1 VQTPKRFASDQE
13 APHFRAATAAAGPK
27 APACYCCAATPPLGS
42 PGLVREELV
51 TKSDDS
57 EISED
62 RREAL
67 RYALAIGS
75 GAALAS
81 AIANPA
87 SAQASSDNTLDRI
100 RANKV
105 LRIAVL
111 PGELPYF
118 NKDLATGTWSGF
130 AIEMANDIA
139 RILDVQLEYTESTY
153 GNSILD
159 LQSNKIDLGFAL
171 NPTPARALVVDFTGP
186 VFQHPFGAMLKNGLQ
201 AKTWADINKPDISI
215 AVDVGSA
222 NETVA
227 RRFAPTATIKSL
239 KSRDEVM
246 LEMSS
251 GRVDCVVNALVLGLT
266 AIAKNPNLGTYKI
279 LQSPAVAIPSSM
291 AVRRE
296 PDKRWRDFLSVW
308 VDYNRGIGQMREWF
322 LKGLSLSGVKPEDV
336 PTELN
341 I

>member
-1 VQTPKRFASDQE
+1 MLT
-13 APHFRAATAAAGPK
+13 
-27 APACYCCAATPPLGS
+27 LGS
-42 PGLVREELV
+42 PELAQEGFV
-51 TKSDDS
+51 SKSDES
-57 EISED
+57 RISED

-81 AIANPA
+81 AIASPA
-87 SAQASSDNTLDRI
+87 SAQAAADNTLDRI

-130 AIEMANDIA
+130 SIEMANDIA
-139 RILDVQLEYTESTY
+139 KLLDVPLEYTESTY

-159 LQSNKIDLGFAL
+159 LQSNKIDVGFAL
-171 NPTPARALVVDFTGP
+171 NPTPQRALVVDFTIP
-186 VFQHPFGAMLKNGLQ
+186 VFNHPFGAMLKKGLEV
-201 AKTWADINKPDISI
+201 KTWADINKPEVNI

-227 RRFAPTATIKSL
+227 RRFAPNATIKSL

-251 GRVDCVVNALVLGLT
+251 GRVDCVVDALVLGLT

-279 LQSPAVAIPSSM
+279 PQSPSVAIPSSM

-308 VDYNRGIGQMREWF
+308 IDYNRGIGQMREWF
-322 LKGLSLSGVKPEDV
+322 LKGLTLSGVKPEDV
-336 PTELN
+336 PVELN

>member
-1 VQTPKRFASDQE
+1 MPALGSGELVQE
-13 APHFRAATAAAGPK
+13 A
-27 APACYCCAATPPLGS
+27 CVTP
-42 PGLVREELV
+42 
-51 TKSDDS
+51 SDDNK
-57 EISED
+57 ISED

-81 AIANPA
+81 TLASPA
-87 SAQASSDNTLDRI
+87 SAQASPDDTLARI

-130 AIEMANDIA
+130 SIEMANDIA
-139 RILDVQLEYTESTY
+139 KILDVKLEYTESTY

-171 NPTPARALVVDFTGP
+171 NPTPQRALVVDFCGA
-186 VFQHPFGAMLKNGLQ
+186 VFLHPFGAMLKKGLD
-201 AKTWADINKPDISI
+201 AKTWADINKPEVNI

-222 NETVA
+222 NEAVA
-227 RRFAPTATIKSL
+227 RRFAPNATIKSL

-246 LEMSS
+246 LEMSA

-279 LQSPAVAIPSSM
+279 LQSPSVAIPSGM
-291 AVRRE
+291 AVRHE
-296 PDKRWRDFLSVW
+296 VDKRWRDFLTVW
-308 VDYNRGIGQMREWF
+308 IDYNRGIGQMREWF
-322 LKGLSLSGVKPEDV
+322 LKGLALSNVKPEDV
-336 PTELN
+336 PVELN

>member
-1 VQTPKRFASDQE
+1 MIQ
-13 APHFRAATAAAGPK
+13 
-27 APACYCCAATPPLGS
+27 
-42 PGLVREELV
+42 
-51 TKSDDS
+51 S
-57 EISED
+57 EDNKISED

-75 GAALAS
+75 GAALA
-81 AIANPA
+81 AAVAGPA
-87 SAQASSDNTLDRI
+87 SAQATPDNTLDRI

-118 NKDLATGTWSGF
+118 NKDLATGNWSGF
-130 AIEMANDIA
+130 SIEMANDIA
-139 RILDVQLEYTESTY
+139 KLLDVKLEYTESTY

-171 NPTPARALVVDFTGP
+171 NPTPQRALVVDFCGT
-186 VFQHPFGAMLKNGLQ
+186 VFHHPFGAMLKKGME
-201 AKTWADINKPDISI
+201 ARTWADINKSDVNI

-222 NETVA
+222 NEAVA
-227 RRFAPTATIKSL
+227 RRFAPNATIKSL

-266 AIAKNPNLGTYKI
+266 AIARNPNLGTYKI
-279 LQSPAVAIPSSM
+279 LQTPAVAIPSSM

-322 LKGLSLSGVKPEDV
+322 TKGLSLSGVKPEDV
-336 PTELN
+336 PVELN

>member
-1 VQTPKRFASDQE
+1 MNA
-13 APHFRAATAAAGPK
+13 
-27 APACYCCAATPPLGS
+27 
-42 PGLVREELV
+42 
-51 TKSDDS
+51 DDNR
-57 EISED
+57 ISED
-62 RREAL
+62 RRDAL

-81 AIANPA
+81 AMASPA
-87 SAQASSDNTLDRI
+87 SAQAASDNTLDRV
-100 RANKV
+100 RGSKV

-118 NKDLATGTWSGF
+118 NKDLSTGTWSGF
-130 AIEMANDIA
+130 SIEMANDIA
-139 RILDVQLEYTESTY
+139 KLLDVKLEYTESTY

-159 LQSNKIDLGFAL
+159 LESNKIDLGFAL
-171 NPTPARALVVDFTGP
+171 NPTPQRALVVDFCGT
-186 VFQHPFGAMLKNGLQ
+186 VFQHPFGAMLKKGLE
-201 AKTWADINKPDISI
+201 AKTWADIDKPSVNI
-215 AVDVGSA
+215 AVDAGSA

-227 RRFAPTATIKSL
+227 RRFAPNATIKTL

-279 LQSPAVAIPSSM
+279 LQSPSVAIPSSM

-296 PDKRWRDFLSVW
+296 SDKRWRDFLSVW
-308 VDYNRGIGQMREWF
+308 IDYNRGIGQMREWF
-322 LKGLSLSGVKPEDV
+322 VKGLSLSGVKPEDV
-336 PTELN
+336 PVELN

>member
-1 VQTPKRFASDQE
+1 VDP
-13 APHFRAATAAAGPK
+13 
-27 APACYCCAATPPLGS
+27 
-42 PGLVREELV
+42 
-51 TKSDDS
+51 SDDVK
-57 EISED
+57 ISED

-75 GAALAS
+75 GAALTS
-81 AIANPA
+81 ALATPA
-87 SAQASSDNTLDRI
+87 SAQAASDNTLDNVRV
-100 RANKV
+100 AKV

-118 NKDLATGTWSGF
+118 NKDLASGSWSGMC
-130 AIEMANDIA
+130 IEMANDIA
-139 RILDVQLEYTESTY
+139 KLLDVKLEYTESTY

-171 NPTPARALVVDFTGP
+171 NPTPQRALVVDFTHL
-186 VFQHPFGAMLKNGLQ
+186 VFPHPFGAMLRKGLE
-201 AKTWADINKPDISI
+201 AKTWSDINKPEVKI

-227 RRFAPTATIKSL
+227 RRFAPSASIKSL

-246 LEMSS
+246 LEMAS

-266 AIAKNPNLGTYKI
+266 AIAKNPNLGSYKI
-279 LQSPAVAIPSSM
+279 LQSPSVAIPSAM

-296 PDKRWRDFLSVW
+296 SDKRWRDFLSVW

-322 LKGLSLSGVKPEDV
+322 VKGLSLSGVKPEDV
-336 PTELN
+336 PVELN

>member
-1 VQTPKRFASDQE
+1 MTQSDEQ
-13 APHFRAATAAAGPK
+13 K
-27 APACYCCAATPPLGS
+27 
-42 PGLVREELV
+42 
-51 TKSDDS
+51 
-57 EISED
+57 ISED

-75 GAALAS
+75 GAAIASSLAS
-81 AIANPA
+81 PA
-87 SAQASSDNTLDRI
+87 SAQGAADNTLDRI
-100 RANKV
+100 RSTKV

-118 NKDLATGTWSGF
+118 SKDLASGTWSGF
-130 AIEMANDIA
+130 SIDMANDIA
-139 RILDVQLEYTESTY
+139 KLLDVKLEYTESTY

-159 LQSNKIDLGFAL
+159 LQANKVDLGFAL
-171 NPTPARALVVDFTGP
+171 NPTPQRALVVDFTNL
-186 VFQHPFGAMLKNGLQ
+186 VFPHPFGAMLKKGLD
-201 AKTWADINKPDISI
+201 AKTWADVNKPEVKI

-222 NETVA
+222 NEAVA
-227 RRFAPTATIKSL
+227 RRFAPNATIKSL

-246 LEMSS
+246 LEMAS
-251 GRVDCVVNALVLGLT
+251 GRVDCVVNAMMLGLT
-266 AIAKNPNLGTYKI
+266 AIAKNPSLGTYKI
-279 LQSPAVAIPSSM
+279 LQSPSVAIPSSM

-322 LKGLSLSGVKPEDV
+322 VKGLSLSGVKPEDIPV
-336 PTELN
+336 ELN

>member
-1 VQTPKRFASDQE
+1 MQE
-13 APHFRAATAAAGPK
+13 A
-27 APACYCCAATPPLGS
+27 
-42 PGLVREELV
+42 LV
-51 TKSDDS
+51 SQADDS
-57 EISED
+57 KISED

-81 AIANPA
+81 AISIPA
-87 SAQASSDNTLDRI
+87 AAQGTADNTLDRV
-100 RANKV
+100 RAEKV

-118 NKDLATGTWSGF
+118 NKDLATGTWSGMC
-130 AIEMANDIA
+130 IEMAGDIA
-139 RILDVQLEYTESTY
+139 KLLDVKLEYTESTY

-171 NPTPARALVVDFTGP
+171 NPTPQRALVVDFCGS
-186 VFQHPFGAMLKNGLQ
+186 VFHHPFGAMLKKGLE
-201 AKTWADINKPDISI
+201 AKTWADIDKPGIAI
-215 AVDVGSA
+215 AVDAGSA

-227 RRFAPTATIKSL
+227 RRFAPSATIKSL
-239 KSRDEVM
+239 RSRDEVM

-266 AIAKNPNLGTYKI
+266 AIAKNPNLGSYKI
-279 LQSPAVAIPSSM
+279 LQSPSVAIPSSM

-296 PDKRWRDFLSVW
+296 SDKRWRDFLSVW

-322 LKGLSLSGVKPEDV
+322 IKGLALSGVKPEDV
-336 PTELN
+336 PVELN

>member
-1 VQTPKRFASDQE
+1 MPTDQQKPDE
-13 APHFRAATAAAGPK
+13 SR
-27 APACYCCAATPPLGS
+27 
-42 PGLVREELV
+42 
-51 TKSDDS
+51 
-57 EISED
+57 ISED

-81 AIANPA
+81 SLAGPA
-87 SAQASSDNTLDRI
+87 SAQTAADNTLDRI
-100 RANKV
+100 RATKV

-130 AIEMANDIA
+130 SIEMANDIA
-139 RILDVQLEYTESTY
+139 KLLDVKLEFTESTY

-159 LQSNKIDLGFAL
+159 LQANKVDLGFAL
-171 NPTPARALVVDFTGP
+171 NPTPQRALVVDFTNL
-186 VFQHPFGAMLKNGLQ
+186 VFPHPFGAMLKKGLD
-201 AKTWADINKPDISI
+201 AKTWADINKPEVNI

-222 NETVA
+222 NEAVA
-227 RRFAPTATIKSL
+227 RRFAANATIKSM

-246 LEMSS
+246 LEMAS
-251 GRVDCVVNALVLGLT
+251 GRADCVVNALVLGLT
-266 AIAKNPNLGTYKI
+266 AIAKNPSLGTYKI
-279 LQSPAVAIPSSM
+279 LQSPSVTVASGC

-296 PDKRWRDFLSVW
+296 ADKRWRDFLSVW
-308 VDYNRGIGQMREWF
+308 IDYNRGIGQMREWF
-322 LKGLSLSGVKPEDV
+322 VKGLALSGVKPEDV
-336 PTELN
+336 PVELS

>member
-1 VQTPKRFASDQE
+1 M
-13 APHFRAATAAAGPK
+13 
-27 APACYCCAATPPLGS
+27 
-42 PGLVREELV
+42 
-51 TKSDDS
+51 
-57 EISED
+57 
-62 RREAL
+62 
-67 RYALAIGS
+67 AIGS

-81 AIANPA
+81 ALASPA
-87 SAQASSDNTLDRI
+87 SAQAAADNTLDRI

-130 AIEMANDIA
+130 SIEMANDIA
-139 RILDVQLEYTESTY
+139 KLLDVKLEYTESTY

-171 NPTPARALVVDFTGP
+171 NPTPQRALVVDFTAT
-186 VFQHPFGAMLKNGLQ
+186 VFPHPFGAMLKKGLE
-201 AKTWADINKPDISI
+201 AKTWADINKPEVKI

-222 NETVA
+222 NEAVA
-227 RRFAPTATIKSL
+227 RRFAPNATIKSL

-279 LQSPAVAIPSSM
+279 LQSPSVAIPSQHGGAPRARQALARFPLGVGRLQPRHRPDARM
-291 AVRRE
+291 VRQGTGAHRRE
-296 PDKRWRDFLSVW
+296 AGGRAGRTQYLRLVFEPVTPCRRSCRARACARPAWPGTGSRSRSGPRWYRP
-308 VDYNRGIGQMREWF
+308 RAAGRCRR
-322 LKGLSLSGVKPEDV
+322 
-336 PTELN
+336 
-341 I
+341 

>member
-1 VQTPKRFASDQE
+1 MITSE
-13 APHFRAATAAAGPK
+13 
-27 APACYCCAATPPLGS
+27 
-42 PGLVREELV
+42 
-51 TKSDDS
+51 DS
-57 EISED
+57 KVSED

-81 AIANPA
+81 ALSSPA
-87 SAQASSDNTLDRI
+87 SAEASPDNTLDAI
-100 RANKV
+100 RANKA

-118 NKDLATGTWSGF
+118 NKDLTTGTWSGF
-130 AIEMANDIA
+130 SIEMANDIA
-139 RILDVQLEYTESTY
+139 KLLDVKLEYTESTY

-171 NPTPARALVVDFTGP
+171 NPTPQRALVVDFSAT
-186 VFQHPFGAMLKNGLQ
+186 VFPHPFGAMLKGIE
-201 AKTWADINKPDISI
+201 AKTWADINKPEVRI

-222 NETVA
+222 NEAIA
-227 RRFAPTATIKSL
+227 RRFAPNATIKSM

-246 LEMSS
+246 LEMSA

-266 AIAKNPNLGTYKI
+266 AIAKNPNLGSYKI
-279 LQSPAVAIPSSM
+279 LQSPSVAIPSSM

-296 PDKRWRDFLSVW
+296 PDKHWRDFLSVW

-322 LKGLSLSGVKPEDV
+322 VKGLALSGVKPEDV
-336 PTELN
+336 PVELS

>member
-1 VQTPKRFASDQE
+1 
-13 APHFRAATAAAGPK
+13 
-27 APACYCCAATPPLGS
+27 
-42 PGLVREELV
+42 V
-51 TKSDDS
+51 TQFDDS
-57 EISED
+57 TISED
-62 RREAL
+62 RRDAL
-67 RYALAIGS
+67 RYALALGS
-75 GAALAS
+75 GAALTSALAS
-81 AIANPA
+81 PA
-87 SAQASSDNTLDRI
+87 AAQAQADNTLDRI
-100 RANKV
+100 RADKV

-118 NKDLATGTWSGF
+118 NKDLASGTWSGMC
-130 AIEMANDIA
+130 IEMANDIA
-139 RILDVQLEYTESTY
+139 KLLDVKLEYTESTY

-171 NPTPARALVVDFTGP
+171 NPTPQRALVVDFCGA
-186 VFQHPFGAMLKNGLQ
+186 VFHHPFGAMLKKGLE
-201 AKTWADINKPDISI
+201 AKTWADINKPDVRI

-222 NETVA
+222 NEAVA
-227 RRFAPTATIKSL
+227 RRFAPNATIKSL

-266 AIAKNPNLGTYKI
+266 AIAKNPNLGSYKI
-279 LQSPAVAIPSSM
+279 LQTPSVAIPSSM

-296 PDKRWRDFLSVW
+296 SDKRWRDFLSVW

-322 LKGLSLSGVKPEDV
+322 VKGLALSGVKPEDV
-336 PTELN
+336 PVELN

>member
-1 VQTPKRFASDQE
+1 MQSDE
-13 APHFRAATAAAGPK
+13 TR
-27 APACYCCAATPPLGS
+27 
-42 PGLVREELV
+42 
-51 TKSDDS
+51 
-57 EISED
+57 ISED
-62 RREAL
+62 RRDAL

-75 GAALAS
+75 GAALTS
-81 AIANPA
+81 ALATTPA
-87 SAQASSDNTLDRI
+87 SAEAAADNTLDRI
-100 RANKV
+100 RADKT

-130 AIEMANDIA
+130 SIDMANDIA
-139 RILDVQLEYTESTY
+139 KLLDVKLDYTESTY

-159 LQSNKIDLGFAL
+159 LQANKIDLGFAL
-171 NPTPARALVVDFTGP
+171 NPTPQRALVVDFTSL
-186 VFQHPFGAMLKNGLQ
+186 VFPHPFGAMLKKGME
-201 AKTWADINKPDISI
+201 AKTWADINKPDVRI

-222 NETVA
+222 NEAVA
-227 RRFAPTATIKSL
+227 RRFAPNATIKSL

-251 GRVDCVVNALVLGLT
+251 GRVDCVVNAMMLGLT

-279 LQSPAVAIPSSM
+279 LASPSVTVSSSM

-322 LKGLSLSGVKPEDV
+322 VKGLGMSGVKPEDV
-336 PTELN
+336 PVELN

>member
-1 VQTPKRFASDQE
+1 MQE
-13 APHFRAATAAAGPK
+13 AG
-27 APACYCCAATPPLGS
+27 
-42 PGLVREELV
+42 V
-51 TKSDDS
+51 TTSDDDR
-57 EISED
+57 ISED

-81 AIANPA
+81 TLASPA
-87 SAQASSDNTLDRI
+87 SAQAAPDDTLARI

-118 NKDLATGTWSGF
+118 NKDLATGNWSGF
-130 AIEMANDIA
+130 SIEMANDIA
-139 RILDVQLEYTESTY
+139 KILDVKLEFTESTY

-171 NPTPARALVVDFTGP
+171 NPTPQRALVVDFCGA
-186 VFQHPFGAMLKNGLQ
+186 VFLHPFGAILKKGLE
-201 AKTWADINKPDISI
+201 AKTWADINKPEVNI

-222 NETVA
+222 NEVVA
-227 RRFAPTATIKSL
+227 RRFAPNATIKSL

-279 LQSPAVAIPSSM
+279 LQSPSVAIPSSM
-291 AVRRE
+291 AVRHE
-296 PDKRWRDFLSVW
+296 VDKRWRDFLTVW
-308 VDYNRGIGQMREWF
+308 VEYNRGIGQMREWF
-322 LKGLSLSGVKPEDV
+322 LKGLALSGVKPEDV
-336 PTELN
+336 PVELN

>member
-1 VQTPKRFASDQE
+1 MHQSDE
-13 APHFRAATAAAGPK
+13 
-27 APACYCCAATPPLGS
+27 
-42 PGLVREELV
+42 
-51 TKSDDS
+51 TK
-57 EISED
+57 ISQD

-75 GAALAS
+75 GAALTS
-81 AIANPA
+81 ALTATPA
-87 SAQASSDNTLDRI
+87 SAQAGTDNTLDNI
-100 RANKV
+100 RVAKV

-118 NKDLATGTWSGF
+118 NKDLAAGTWSGMC
-130 AIEMANDIA
+130 IDMANDIA
-139 RILDVQLEYTESTY
+139 KLLDVKLEFTESTY

-171 NPTPARALVVDFTGP
+171 NPTPQRALVVDFTHL
-186 VFQHPFGAMLKNGLQ
+186 VFPHPFGAMIRKGLE
-201 AKTWADINKPDISI
+201 AKTWADINKPEVKI

-227 RRFAPTATIKSL
+227 RRFAPNATITSL
-239 KSRDEVM
+239 KTRDDVM
-246 LEMSS
+246 LQMAS

-266 AIAKNPNLGTYKI
+266 AIAKNPSLGSYKI
-279 LQSPAVAIPSSM
+279 LQSPSVAIPSAM

-296 PDKRWRDFLSVW
+296 SDKRWRDFLSVW
-308 VDYNRGIGQMREWF
+308 VDYTRGIGQMREWF
-322 LKGLSLSGVKPEDV
+322 IKGMSQSGVKPEDV
-336 PTELN
+336 PVELN

>member
-1 VQTPKRFASDQE
+1 MTQ
-13 APHFRAATAAAGPK
+13 
-27 APACYCCAATPPLGS
+27 
-42 PGLVREELV
+42 
-51 TKSDDS
+51 SDDIA
-57 EISED
+57 ISED
-62 RREAL
+62 RRDAL
-67 RYALAIGS
+67 RYALGIGS
-75 GAALAS
+75 GVALA
-81 AIANPA
+81 AAMATPA
-87 SAQASSDNTLDRI
+87 SAQTADNTLDRI

-130 AIEMANDIA
+130 SIEMANDLA
-139 RILDVQLEYTESTY
+139 KLLDVKLEYVESTY

-159 LQSNKIDLGFAL
+159 LQANKIDLGFAL
-171 NPTPARALVVDFTGP
+171 NPTPQRALVVDFTSL
-186 VFQHPFGAMLKNGLQ
+186 VFPHPFGAMLKKGLE
-201 AKTWADINKPDISI
+201 AKTWADINKPEVKI

-222 NETVA
+222 NEAVA
-227 RRFAPTATIKSL
+227 RRFAPNATIKSL

-279 LQSPAVAIPSSM
+279 LASPSVTIASGT

-296 PDKRWRDFLSVW
+296 QDKRWRDFLSVW
-308 VDYNRGIGQMREWF
+308 IDYNRGIGQMREWF
-322 LKGLSLSGVKPEDV
+322 VKGLGLAGVKAEDV
-336 PTELN
+336 PVELN

>member
-1 VQTPKRFASDQE
+1 VSQSDEQ
-13 APHFRAATAAAGPK
+13 K
-27 APACYCCAATPPLGS
+27 
-42 PGLVREELV
+42 
-51 TKSDDS
+51 
-57 EISED
+57 ISED
-62 RREAL
+62 RRDAL

-75 GAALAS
+75 GAALTS
-81 AIANPA
+81 ALAGPA
-87 SAQASSDNTLDRI
+87 SAQTAADNTLDHI
-100 RANKV
+100 RGAKA

-118 NKDLATGTWSGF
+118 NKDLASGTWSGMC
-130 AIEMANDIA
+130 IEMANDIA
-139 RILDVQLEYTESTY
+139 KLLDVKLEYTESTY

-171 NPTPARALVVDFTGP
+171 NPTPQRALVVDFTNL
-186 VFQHPFGAMLKNGLQ
+186 VFPHPFGAMLKKGLE
-201 AKTWADINKPDISI
+201 AKSWADINKPEVRI

-227 RRFAPTATIKSL
+227 RRFAPNASIKSL

-246 LEMSS
+246 LEMAS

-279 LQSPAVAIPSSM
+279 LQSPSVAVPSSM

-296 PDKRWRDFLSVW
+296 SDKRWRDFLSVW

-322 LKGLSLSGVKPEDV
+322 VKGLSLSGVKPGDV
-336 PTELN
+336 PVELN

>member
-1 VQTPKRFASDQE
+1 LPQAIGLLLGEAGARLCRTGQE
-13 APHFRAATAAAGPK
+13 A
-27 APACYCCAATPPLGS
+27 
-42 PGLVREELV
+42 LVNP
-51 TKSDDS
+51 SD
-57 EISED
+57 ETTISED
-62 RREAL
+62 RRDAL

-75 GAALAS
+75 GAALS
-81 AIANPA
+81 AAITAPA
-87 SAQASSDNTLDRI
+87 RAEDTADNTLDKV
-100 RANKV
+100 RAAKV
-105 LRIAVL
+105 MRIAVL

-118 NKDLATGTWSGF
+118 NKDLASGTWSGMC
-130 AIEMANDIA
+130 IEMANDIA
-139 RILDVQLEYTESTY
+139 KLLDVKLEYTESTY

-159 LQSNKIDLGFAL
+159 LQANKIDVGFAL
-171 NPTPARALVVDFTGP
+171 NPTPQRALVVDFCGA
-186 VFQHPFGAMLKNGLQ
+186 VFHHPFGAMLKKGIE
-201 AKTWADINKPDISI
+201 AKTWADINKGDVKI

-222 NETVA
+222 NEAVA
-227 RRFAPTATIKSL
+227 RRFAPNATIKSL

-279 LQSPAVAIPSSM
+279 LQTPSVAIPSSM

-296 PDKRWRDFLSVW
+296 SDKRWRDFLAVW

-322 LKGLSLSGVKPEDV
+322 IKGLALSNVKPEDV
-336 PTELN
+336 PVELN

>member
-1 VQTPKRFASDQE
+1 
-13 APHFRAATAAAGPK
+13 
-27 APACYCCAATPPLGS
+27 
-42 PGLVREELV
+42 
-51 TKSDDS
+51 
-57 EISED
+57 
-62 RREAL
+62 
-67 RYALAIGS
+67 LAIGS

-81 AIANPA
+81 ALISPA
-87 SAQASSDNTLDRI
+87 SAQASADNTLDRI
-100 RANKV
+100 RAGKV

-118 NKDLATGTWSGF
+118 NKDLATGSWSGMC
-130 AIEMANDIA
+130 IEMANDIA
-139 RILDVQLEYTESTY
+139 KLLDVKLEYTESTY

-159 LQSNKIDLGFAL
+159 LQSSKIDLGFAL
-171 NPTPARALVVDFTGP
+171 NPTPQRALVVDFCGA
-186 VFQHPFGAMLKNGLQ
+186 VFHHPFGAMLRKGLD
-201 AKTWADINKPDISI
+201 AKTWADVNKPEIKI

-227 RRFAPTATIKSL
+227 RRFAPNATIKSL
-239 KSRDEVM
+239 RSRDEVM

-266 AIAKNPNLGTYKI
+266 AIAKNPNLGSYKI
-279 LQSPAVAIPSSM
+279 LQTPAVAIPSSM

-322 LKGLSLSGVKPEDV
+322 IKGLALSGVKPEDV
-336 PTELN
+336 PVELN

>member
-1 VQTPKRFASDQE
+1 LQRE
-13 APHFRAATAAAGPK
+13 
-27 APACYCCAATPPLGS
+27 
-42 PGLVREELV
+42 VRV
-51 TKSDDS
+51 TTSDDGK
-57 EISED
+57 ISED

-67 RYALAIGS
+67 RYAFAIGS
-75 GAALAS
+75 GAAIAAALAS
-81 AIANPA
+81 PA
-87 SAQASSDNTLDRI
+87 SAQAAADNTLDNI

-105 LRIAVL
+105 MRIAVL

-139 RILDVQLEYTESTY
+139 KLLDVKLAYVESTY

-159 LQSNKIDLGFAL
+159 LQSNKIDVGFAL
-171 NPTPARALVVDFTGP
+171 NPTPQRALVVDFTAT
-186 VFQHPFGAMLKNGLQ
+186 VFPHPFGAMLKGIA
-201 AKTWADINKPDISI
+201 AKTWGDINKPEVKI

-222 NETVA
+222 NETIA
-227 RRFAPTATIKSL
+227 RRFAPNATIKSM

-279 LQSPAVAIPSSM
+279 LQSPSVAIPSSM

-322 LKGLSLSGVKPEDV
+322 VKGLSLSGVKPEDV
-336 PTELN
+336 PVELN